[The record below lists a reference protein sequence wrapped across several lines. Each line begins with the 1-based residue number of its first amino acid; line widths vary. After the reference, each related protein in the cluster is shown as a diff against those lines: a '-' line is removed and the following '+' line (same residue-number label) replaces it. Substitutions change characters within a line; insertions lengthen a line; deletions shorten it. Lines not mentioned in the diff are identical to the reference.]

1 MSPTSLGIDATR
13 GAPGFISGEAAENR
27 VVSP

>member
-1 MSPTSLGIDATR
+1 MSPTSLGIDAPLGEPT
-13 GAPGFISGEAAENR
+13 FIGGEAAENR